1 MLTGTTAMRNT
12 TSTVLRGLNGT
23 VWNVVADGT
32 ISSVDAAALGV
43 GFVGVG
49 VGVVGVGEGAGGVGT
64 GCGACGAGRAATWDG
79 VSFTAGVRE
88 RVGAGVVGGGGGV
101 QIGYGDV
108 DVADGVMVGLG
119 LAVGVSEGH

>member
-32 ISSVDAAALGV
+32 ISSLDAAAFGA

-64 GCGACGAGRAATWDG
+64 GCGARGAGRAAAGDG
-79 VSFTAGVRE
+79 VGFTAGVRE
-88 RVGAGVVGGGGGV
+88 RDGLGAAVVGGGGSV
-101 QIGYGDV
+101 QIG
-108 DVADGVMVGLG
+108 
-119 LAVGVSEGH
+119 